1 MGAPATGYDVAMIR
15 NVVLH
20 LLGELPMVADIESLP
35 SVGDATL
42 LCTNLR
48 TIDGKK
54 PISTDH
60 LDSVFVIPLQTV
72 RFIEIPRVAIAAAGI
87 GLDHRLSL
95 PAIGAGDAADAGHAA
110 GRGQLTRLSRDDL
123 EQRFAAY
130 FESVRYSVWDDLQP
144 PHVSISDDGRYAW
157 MAAHIEAQ
165 LTVAGKVSADGTRSS
180 GVQRRFESAWIA
192 AYEKRGGHWQM
203 VGIASS
209 VVDRTQ

>member
-72 RFIEIPRVAIAAAGI
+72 RFIEISRAAIAAAGI
-87 GLDHRLSL
+87 GLDHRLTL
-95 PAIGAGDAADAGHAA
+95 PAIGAGGAG
-110 GRGQLTRLSRDDL
+110 D
-123 EQRFAAY
+123 
-130 FESVRYSVWDDLQP
+130 
-144 PHVSISDDGRYAW
+144 
-157 MAAHIEAQ
+157 
-165 LTVAGKVSADGTRSS
+165 S
-180 GVQRRFESAWIA
+180 GHGA
-192 AYEKRGGHWQM
+192 
-203 VGIASS
+203 
-209 VVDRTQ
+209 